1 MNWLDWLLVII
12 ITLSVY
18 KGLRGGFLR
27 GIAGIGGLLGGI
39 WAAINHHDRLA
50 RYLSDKWNWDQK
62 ISKFLSSRLQHNSL
76 EKSRDNFGDGL
87 FDSLVSQVDAA
98 DTVVNAIN
106 LSAETILNIA
116 AFGIIVISVY
126 IILGGILKLI
136 SRVISA
142 TPLSPLDRLAGGVL
156 GCAKGFLF
164 ASIALF
170 ILLSLKLPVALIS
183 AGNDPGFVTL
193 AVEKSQLAP
202 YLLNLI
208 NMLNLPLSVLNV
220 NMAFI

>member
-1 MNWLDWLLVII
+1 MNWLDWLLVLI

-39 WAAINHHDRLA
+39 WAAITYHGQLA
-50 RYLSDKWNWDQK
+50 RYLSEKWGWDQK
-62 ISKFLSSRLQHNSL
+62 ISEFLSSRLQQNSL
-76 EKSRDNFGDGL
+76 EGTRDNSGDG
-87 FDSLVSQVDAA
+87 FWESLLSPADAV

-116 AFGIIVISVY
+116 AFGIIVIFVY

-136 SRVISA
+136 SRIVSG

-164 ASIALF
+164 ASIIMF
-170 ILLSLKLPVALIS
+170 ILLSLKLPAALLS
-183 AGNDPGFVTL
+183 AGEGPGFIAL

-202 YLLNLI
+202 LLFNLI
-208 NMLNLPLSVLNV
+208 NILNLPVTVLNV